1 MPSLVKMKILVV
13 TAHPDDVDFGAGGTI
28 AGWTDEGHEVVYC
41 LVTDGRAGGSDRA
54 MPRDEVGALRQR
66 EQTAAGAVLGVHEL
80 HFLGFPD
87 GAVVADLDLRREI
100 SAVIRTVRPDRVLTQ
115 SPERRYDRIYA
126 SHPDHLAT
134 GEATLCAIYPDA
146 RNPFAFPELLERGL
160 EPHTVAE
167 TWVMAGPNPRTFVD
181 VTDTIERKIEALR
194 CHTSQHA
201 DPDAL
206 PGRIRDWGRQI
217 ATLGGL
223 PEGRF
228 AEAFL
233 VVDTA

>member
-1 MPSLVKMKILVV
+1 MKILVV
-13 TAHPDDVDFGAGGTI
+13 TAHPDDVDFGAGGTV
-28 AGWTDEGHEVVYC
+28 ATWTDEGHEVVYC
-41 LVTDGRAGGSDRA
+41 LVTDGRAGGSDRT
-54 MPRDEVGALRQR
+54 MSRDDMGALRRR
-66 EQTAAGAVLGVHEL
+66 EQTEAATVLGVSEL
-80 HFLGFPD
+80 HFLEFPD

-100 SAVIRTVRPDRVLTQ
+100 SAVIRSVRPDRVLTQ

-126 SHPDHLAT
+126 SHPDHIAT
-134 GEATLCAIYPDA
+134 GEAAMCAVYPDA

-167 TWVMAGPNPRTFVD
+167 TWIMGGPNPRTFVD

-194 CHTSQHA
+194 RHASQHA

-217 ATLGGL
+217 ASLGGL
-223 PEGRF
+223 PDGRLS
-228 AEAFL
+228 EAFL

>member
-1 MPSLVKMKILVV
+1 MA
-13 TAHPDDVDFGAGGTI
+13 T
-28 AGWTDEGHEVVYC
+28 WTDEGHEVVYC
-41 LVTDGRAGGSDRA
+41 LVTDGRAGGSDRG
-54 MPRDEVGALRQR
+54 MSRDEMGALRR
-66 EQTAAGAVLGVHEL
+66 SEQTEAAAVLGVTEL

-100 SAVIRTVRPDRVLTQ
+100 SAVIRSVRPDRVLTQ

-134 GEATLCAIYPDA
+134 GEATMCAVYPDA

-160 EPHTVAE
+160 EPHTVSE

-194 CHTSQHA
+194 RHASQHT

-223 PEGRF
+223 PDGRF